1 MITMTY
7 FRARDSE
14 GQVLTARDMDEMAT
28 RTGHAGDE
36 YTSWSLYQVDDSG
49 ESYAGYMIAGHFV
62 SLEEIADHEAEEA
75 ADEAMERAAEAG
87 LDELLADPEMAAE
100 ADRILAGEGGTILGI
115 PFGPREERG
124 E

>member
-75 ADEAMERAAEAG
+75 ADEVMERAAEAD

-100 ADRILAGEGGTILGI
+100 ADRILAGEDGTILGI